1 MKPHQKEALL
11 VLFSRPEWAMFI
23 EYKKERL
30 AKLHEALEHK
40 TGDDFRMVQG
50 EIAEIRLDLSL
61 QQATSNWIE
70 QNK

>member
-30 AKLHEALEHK
+30 AKLHEELEFK
-40 TGDDFRMVQG
+40 IGDDFRKAQG
-50 EIAEIRLDLSL
+50 QIAEIRLDLSL
-61 QQATSNWIE
+61 QQTTSNWLE